1 MKYSVLPALC
11 SPIKMIWCKKAMAGY
26 ENQASQTDEQRVF
39 EFVMKR
45 KEIMPRTALRYAIES
60 I

>member
-39 EFVMKR
+39 EFVM
-45 KEIMPRTALRYAIES
+45 
-60 I
+60 